1 MSRPKKQTIDYFSHD
16 CEHGKTLFVLEEK
29 YGNDGYAFWFKLLE
43 CLGKTEGHY
52 YDFNNSASKMYL
64 LSKTRLSEVIAAD
77 ILTTL
82 SEMEAI
88 DKELWGQGI
97 IWSQKFVDR
106 LEDVYLR
113 RKVNK
118 PLKPTLTPSERDKC
132 QQKPH
137 SSDDSANINPQS
149 KVKERKVKY
158 IKPLSSDSDEIR
170 LSELLFSLIQQRD
183 VNVKKPNMQTWGRQ
197 IDLLMRVDNRGR
209 PEIEK
214 VIKWCQ
220 GDPFWQNNILSTKKL
235 REKFTQLLFKMN
247 GGNGNG
253 NGRNY
258 QPSAAAPA
266 AKTGSARSDGQPYP
280 VDLEA

>member
-1 MSRPKKQTIDYFSHD
+1 MGRPKANNVDYFPCYCKD
-16 CEHGKTLFVLEEK
+16 GKVLFVLESRW
-29 YGNDGYAFWFKLLE
+29 GNAGYAFFYKLWKRIGDADFHYIDLRPLDNWE
-43 CLGKTEGHY
+43 YFRAKMGVSDTE
-52 YDFNNSASKMYL
+52 
-64 LSKTRLSEVIAAD
+64 TTD
-77 ILTTL
+77 ILNKL
-82 SEMEAI
+82 AEMGVI
-88 DKELWGQGI
+88 DPELWSQKI
-97 IWSQKFVDR
+97 IWSDSFV
-106 LEDVYLR
+106 ESVKGVWEK
-113 RKVNK
+113 RKQAVPEK
-118 PLKPTLTPSERDKC
+118 PLFLLQKSTLLEQK
-132 QQKPH
+132 QQIDGVSVPEGT
-137 SSDDSANINPQS
+137 QS
-149 KVKERKVKY
+149 KVKKSKVKY

-258 QPSAAAPA
+258 QPSAAAPV

>member
-1 MSRPKKQTIDYFSHD
+1 MGRPRANNVDYFPCYCKD
-16 CEHGKTLFVLEEK
+16 GKVLFVLESRW
-29 YGNDGYAFWFKLLE
+29 GNAGYAFFYKLWKRIGDADFHYIDLRPLDNWE
-43 CLGKTEGHY
+43 YFRAKMGVSDTE
-52 YDFNNSASKMYL
+52 
-64 LSKTRLSEVIAAD
+64 TTD
-77 ILTTL
+77 ILNKL
-82 SEMEAI
+82 AEMGVI
-88 DKELWGQGI
+88 DPELWSQKI
-97 IWSQKFVDR
+97 IWSDSFV
-106 LEDVYLR
+106 ESVKGVWEK
-113 RKVNK
+113 RKQAVPEK
-118 PLKPTLTPSERDKC
+118 PLFLLQKSTLLEQK
-132 QQKPH
+132 QQIDGVSVPEGT
-137 SSDDSANINPQS
+137 QS
-149 KVKERKVKY
+149 KVKKSKVKY

-258 QPSAAAPA
+258 QPSAAAPV

>member
-1 MSRPKKQTIDYFSHD
+1 MGRPKANNVDYFPCYCKD
-16 CEHGKTLFVLEEK
+16 GKVLFVLESRW
-29 YGNDGYAFWFKLLE
+29 GNAGYAFFYKLWKRIGDADFHYIDLRPLDNWE
-43 CLGKTEGHY
+43 YFRAKMGVSDTE
-52 YDFNNSASKMYL
+52 
-64 LSKTRLSEVIAAD
+64 TTD
-77 ILTTL
+77 ILNKL
-82 SEMEAI
+82 AEMGVI
-88 DKELWGQGI
+88 DPELWSQKI
-97 IWSQKFVDR
+97 IWSDSFV
-106 LEDVYLR
+106 ESVKGVWEK
-113 RKVNK
+113 RKQAVPEK
-118 PLKPTLTPSERDKC
+118 PLFLLQKSTLLEQK
-132 QQKPH
+132 QQMDGVSVPEGT
-137 SSDDSANINPQS
+137 QS
-149 KVKERKVKY
+149 KVKKSKVKY

-170 LSELLFSLIQQRD
+170 LSEMLFSLIQQRD

-197 IDLLMRVDNRGR
+197 IDLLMRVDNRGS

-235 REKFTQLLFKMN
+235 REKFTQLLLKMN

-258 QPSAAAPA
+258 QPSAAAPV